1 MWGTGSAECSGHGK
15 AELMLRKEG
24 VLRKETLVAVAI
36 VIAVLVAGCT
46 LGVEQPAE
54 IGGGEETAQ
63 QKVSIGKLPVPRG
76 VEITPNT
83 PQFFQE
89 ALGKKK
95 PIILLF
101 YTEGD
106 VVSSQLITEIQ
117 KAVDDP
123 EYKGRFTIILLD
135 TEDAEK
141 SSRLAEEFG
150 VNHVP
155 QLALIDG
162 RGTVQREY
170 RGYVDST
177 TIKQALYDIIHQ

>member
-1 MWGTGSAECSGHGK
+1 V
-15 AELMLRKEG
+15 LRKEG
-24 VLRKETLVAVAI
+24 VLRKEALVVVVI
-36 VIAVLVAGCT
+36 VTAVLMAGCT
-46 LGVEQPAE
+46 IGAEQPAE
-54 IGGGEETAQ
+54 VGSGVEATTQ
-63 QKVSIGKLPVPRG
+63 QKIPVGKLPVPRG
-76 VEITPNT
+76 LEVTPNT
-83 PQFFQE
+83 PRFFKE
-89 ALGKKK
+89 ALEKKK

-101 YTEGD
+101 YAEGD

-117 KAVDDP
+117 KAVSDP
-123 EYKGRFTIILLD
+123 DYKGRFTLILLD

-162 RGTVQREY
+162 QGTVQKEY

-177 TIKQALYDIIHQ
+177 TIKQAMYSIINQ